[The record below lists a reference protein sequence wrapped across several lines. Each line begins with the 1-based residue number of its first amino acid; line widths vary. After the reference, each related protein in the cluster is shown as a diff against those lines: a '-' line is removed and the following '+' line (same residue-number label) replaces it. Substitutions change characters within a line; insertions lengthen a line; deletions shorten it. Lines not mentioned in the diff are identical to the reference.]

1 MSVKPPGNAA
11 QDTPQSAALSTAQIE
26 AEASKTPSV
35 QSEPLGAESSSRSLG
50 RTIFRNSI
58 FVSSGGGVV
67 RLLGF
72 AFTILVVRLL
82 GEDAYGQYL
91 TALAFTGL
99 LGIFFELGTTQYV
112 ERSLAQDRTRLPQML
127 WKLLVIRLL
136 LSFASVLIIPGL
148 AIALGYDRVVIIAI
162 LLQTLTFILA
172 ALLAPLVVLMSS
184 HERYD
189 LWTANQI
196 VGQLGT
202 ILLGA
207 TVLWL
212 GGGLLH
218 LVAVGLLVMPIQ
230 IAFSMI
236 VLRRSGLGPLHW
248 VADVAGVRAFLRA
261 SLPFALTALALTVS
275 FNIDT
280 VLLSLMQPSNVVGW
294 YGAAYRLVPT
304 VVSLLGGFLAV
315 ITPSLARTYVQDR
328 AAVSDWTRTG
338 TKWLAMFGLASAAG
352 ISLLAG
358 PIVLLLY
365 GAAFAPSAVVLAI
378 IAWDIP
384 LRLFNA
390 FAGNVTAAVG
400 LEQKAWRI
408 FMTGT
413 TVGVILYVPAI
424 WFFGMIGAAVITVL
438 SDAINSTRFFILL
451 SKELQAGRVGVLL
464 RTVAAVAIMGAVVWA
479 VSHSVPLVAAV
490 LIGAATF
497 GLATLALG
505 LVNRETIMRVVGFLQ
520 PGRQTP

>member
-1 MSVKPPGNAA
+1 MSDKTLSENAPVEVVEMA
-11 QDTPQSAALSTAQIE
+11 APSTQSAPPNGSAA
-26 AEASKTPSV
+26 P
-35 QSEPLGAESSSRSLG
+35 RSLG
-50 RTIFRNSI
+50 RTILRNSI

-67 RLLGF
+67 RLLSF
-72 AFTILVVRLL
+72 AFTIVCVRLL
-82 GEDAYGQYL
+82 GEYAYGQYL

-99 LGIFFELGTTQYV
+99 LSIFFELGTTQYV
-112 ERSLAQDRTRLPQML
+112 ERSLAQDRTRLPQLL
-127 WKLLVIRLL
+127 WKLLVVRLL
-136 LSFASVLIIPGL
+136 LSFASVLILPGL
-148 AIALGYDRVVIIAI
+148 AIMLGYDRVVVIAI

-172 ALLAPLVVLMSS
+172 ALLAPMVVVMAS

-189 LWTANQI
+189 LWTVNQI

-202 ILLGA
+202 ILVGG

-218 LVAVGLLVMPIQ
+218 LVAVGLLVMPVQ
-230 IAFSMI
+230 IAYSAI
-236 VLRRSGLGPLHW
+236 ALRRSGVGPLRW
-248 VADVAGVRAFLRA
+248 VADAAGVRVFLRA
-261 SLPFALTALALTVS
+261 SFPFALTALALTVS
-275 FNIDT
+275 FNVDT

-315 ITPSLARTYVQDR
+315 ITPSLARTYVSDR
-328 AAVSDWTRTG
+328 EAVRNWTRVS
-338 TKWLAMFGLASAAG
+338 TKWLSMFGLASAAG

-400 LEQKAWRI
+400 LEQRAWRI

-413 TVGVILYVPAI
+413 IVGVLLYVPAI
-424 WFFGMIGAAVITVL
+424 WFFGVVGAAVVTVV
-438 SDAINSTRFFILL
+438 SDAINATLFFILL
-451 SKELQAGRVGVLL
+451 SKELQAGRVDVLL
-464 RTVAAVAIMGAVVWA
+464 RTVAAVAVMGVVVWA
-479 VSHSVPLVAAV
+479 VADAVPLVVAV
-490 LIGAATF
+490 LIGASTF
-497 GLATLALG
+497 GLSAMALG
-505 LVNRETIMRVVGFLQ
+505 LVNRETFMRVAGFLQ